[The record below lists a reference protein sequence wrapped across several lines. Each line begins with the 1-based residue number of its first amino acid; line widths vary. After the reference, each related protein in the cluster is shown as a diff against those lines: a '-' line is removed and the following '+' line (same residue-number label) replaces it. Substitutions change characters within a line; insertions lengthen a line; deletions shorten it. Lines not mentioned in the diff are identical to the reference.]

1 MKASLL
7 KSKRTESKAKTYLS
21 AWRKAYKKWGK
32 RVDRR
37 LADREIHESLG
48 M

>member
-1 MKASLL
+1 MKASLI
-7 KSKRTESKAKTYLS
+7 KSRRTESKAKVYLS

-32 RVDRR
+32 RADRR
-37 LADREIHESLG
+37 LAEQQIHESLG